1 MTMIPTTFPLNRWGE
16 TVEVI
21 FNDVHVP
28 EHDRKA
34 FNLLLE
40 VIKSV
45 EPHIVTCLGDMI
57 DCYTI
62 SRFQK
67 DPTRKYRLSHEITQ
81 ARNMLGEVK
90 AIVPAGCR
98 LIFHGG
104 NHEDRLRK
112 YVWGRCPDLA
122 CLPELSWDSLLHLTK
137 TGWDYLP
144 YETPF
149 KIGQLWHHH
158 GDVIRQKSGY
168 TARALMEKVGG
179 NAICGHT
186 HRLAHI
192 HRTTWSDHHEAWENG
207 CLCKL
212 QAEYMT
218 GTPDWQQGFSV
229 ITYRGNRFKVEQ
241 LHIHKGKC
249 WLNGEVFSGGTR

>member
-1 MTMIPTTFPLNRWGE
+1 MVTIPLNAHRE

-34 FNLLLE
+34 FNLLLA
-40 VIKSV
+40 VIRKV
-45 EPHIVTCLGDMI
+45 EPDIVTCLGDML

-62 SRFQK
+62 SRFEK
-67 DPTRKYRLSHEITQ
+67 DPARKFRLSHEIAQ
-81 ARNMLGEVK
+81 ARTMLEEVVQASPTSK
-90 AIVPAGCR
+90 F
-98 LIFHGG
+98 IFHGG

-112 YVWGRCPDLA
+112 YVWRRCPDLE
-122 CLPELSWDSLLHLTK
+122 CLPELSWPVLLHLDP
-137 TGWDYLP
+137 TGWTYLP

-149 KIGQLWHHH
+149 KIGPLWHHH

-186 HRLAHI
+186 HRLSHI
-192 HRTTWSDHHEAWENG
+192 HRTTWSDHHQAWENG

-212 QAEYMT
+212 KANYMT
-218 GTPDWQQGFSV
+218 GTPDWQQGFCIV
-229 ITYRGNRFKVEQ
+229 TYAQGGQRFKVEQ

-249 WLNGEVFSGGTR
+249 WLQGEVFCG

>member
-1 MTMIPTTFPLNRWGE
+1 MLTLPLPQGRE
-16 TVEVI
+16 STEII

-34 FNLLLE
+34 WNLLLA
-40 VIKSV
+40 VIERV
-45 EPHIVTCLGDMI
+45 APNIVTCLGDML

-62 SRFQK
+62 SRFEK
-67 DPTRKYRLSHEITQ
+67 DPMRKHRLSHEIAQ
-81 ARNMLGEVK
+81 AGRMLAEVQE
-90 AIVPAGCR
+90 AAPSYAQ

-122 CLPELSWDSLLHLTK
+122 CLPELSWPALLHLNKDRWT
-137 TGWDYLP
+137 YIP

-149 KIGQLWHHH
+149 KIGPLWHHH
-158 GDVIRQKSGY
+158 GDVIRQKAGY

-179 NAICGHT
+179 NVILGHT

-192 HRTTWSDHHEAWENG
+192 HRTTWTDHAEAWENG
-207 CLCKL
+207 CLCNL
-212 QAEYMT
+212 QANYMS
-218 GTPDWQQGFSV
+218 GTPDWQQGFCV
-229 ITYRGNRFKVEQ
+229 VTYAKGGQRFKVEQ
-241 LHIHKGKC
+241 IHIFKGKC
-249 WLNGEVFSGGTR
+249 WLNGEIFSV